1 MLQLSGNEGPVDLW
15 ILSRLSQMVCECD
28 KAFTSLSLHQGTKAL
43 HQFWL
48 TEFCDVY
55 LVSYSILVQALYLF
69 FFKNVNEQLIYS
81 LCQHEMIILI
91 STFVNL

>member
-28 KAFTSLSLHQGTKAL
+28 KAFTSLSLHQGAKAL

-69 FFKNVNEQLIYS
+69 FF
-81 LCQHEMIILI
+81 
-91 STFVNL
+91 F